1 MSELKPCPFC
11 GGNARHKELA
21 RVLQDAEIEVRKEA
35 MERLANRTKSII
47 HPIVDKQ
54 N

>member
-1 MSELKPCPFC
+1 MID
-11 GGNARHKELA
+11 NKELA
-21 RVLQDAEIEVRKEA
+21 RIFRDAEIEVRKEA

-47 HPIVDKQ
+47 RPIVDKQ